1 MILYEYRKGE
11 YEFRGEKMKNRQVC
25 LTEGPILRSL
35 VALAVPIMA
44 SSFLNTVY
52 SITDMAWIGLL
63 GSKAVAGVGVGGM
76 YVWLSQGLSSLA
88 RMGGQVNVAQSF
100 GRGRKDEA
108 GEYARAALQMTLV
121 FGVVF
126 AAVSVGFTEG
136 LVSLFHLGD
145 AETVRYA
152 EEYMRITCGLVIFSY
167 MTVVLTGIYTAQGD
181 SKTPLLANFIGLIM
195 NMILDPLL
203 ILGIGP
209 FPRLE
214 VVGAAAATVTA
225 QFIVMLVMIVGIWRG
240 RGTEN
245 ILAGMRLCRLS
256 EPKFYRG
263 VFRIGLPTA
272 IQGTVYC
279 GISMVLTRMVAVFG
293 PGAVA
298 VQRVGGQVEAVSW
311 NTADGFAAALN
322 AFAAQNY
329 GAGQME
335 RVRKGYR
342 ISLWT
347 IVIWGSLI
355 TLAFVLF
362 PEPISSIFFHEAEVI
377 GISVNYFIIVG
388 ISEAFMCVE
397 LMTVGALSGLGRTKL
412 CSMISILLT
421 GFRVPLAVVLSMTP
435 LALNGIWWAITLS
448 SVAKGILFVGAF
460 RRVTARPHAA
470 DQRNEQCN

>member
-1 MILYEYRKGE
+1 
-11 YEFRGEKMKNRQVC
+11 MKNRQVC

-88 RMGGQVNVAQSF
+88 RMGAQVNVAQSF

-108 GEYARAALQMTLV
+108 GEYARAALQLTLL
-121 FGVVF
+121 FGVLF
-126 AAVSVGFTEG
+126 AIVSVGFTDG
-136 LVSLFHLGD
+136 LVALFHLGD
-145 AETVRYA
+145 KETIQCAES
-152 EEYMRITCGLVIFSY
+152 YMRITCGLVIFSY

-181 SKTPLLANFIGLIM
+181 SKTPLLANIIGLIV
-195 NMILDPLL
+195 NMALDPVL

-209 FPRLE
+209 FPRME
-214 VVGAAAATVTA
+214 VVGAAIATVIA
-225 QFIVMLVMIVGIWRG
+225 QFIVMLVMILGAWKGKGADNV
-240 RGTEN
+240 
-245 ILAGMRLCRLS
+245 LAGMKLIKPVEGR
-256 EPKFYRG
+256 FFQA
-263 VFRIGLPTA
+263 VFRIGVPTA
-272 IQGTVYC
+272 LQGTVYC

-311 NTADGFAAALN
+311 NTADGFAAAIN
-322 AFAAQNY
+322 AFTAQNY

-335 RVRKGYR
+335 RVRKGYK
-342 ISLWT
+342 ISFRT
-347 IVIWGSLI
+347 IAIWGSLI
-355 TLAFVLF
+355 TLTFILL
-362 PEPISSIFFHEAEVI
+362 PKPISEIFFHEANVV
-377 GISVNYFIIVG
+377 GISIDYLRIVG

-412 CSMISILLT
+412 CSIISIVFT
-421 GFRVPLAVVLSMTP
+421 AARVPLAVALAASP
-435 LALNGIWWAITLS
+435 LGLNGIWWALTLS
-448 SVAKGILFVGAF
+448 SVVKGVVFVGAF
-460 RRVTARPHAA
+460 NKVTVCK
-470 DQRNEQCN
+470 DKI